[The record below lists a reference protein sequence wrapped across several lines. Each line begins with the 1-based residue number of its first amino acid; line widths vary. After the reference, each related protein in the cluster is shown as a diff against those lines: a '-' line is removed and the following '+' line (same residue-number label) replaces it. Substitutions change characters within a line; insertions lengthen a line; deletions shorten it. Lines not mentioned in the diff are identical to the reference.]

1 MHLIHSS
8 THLVN
13 YFNIVKNVNHCSRP
27 PDEIDLLCLGPM
39 QMKKRPING
48 TDRPHDIF
56 HYAVEHPLDGLGFDM
71 KFN

>member
-8 THLVN
+8 AHLTDD
-13 YFNIVKNVNHCSRP
+13 FNVVRNVKYCSRA

-39 QMKKRPING
+39 QMKERPMNG
-48 TDRPHDIF
+48 TDRPNDIF
-56 HYAVEHPLDGLGFDM
+56 HSAVHPLDGLGVDM